1 MFNTKKD
8 RRVVEVTIEFNITA
22 IGGWLKAGGKFK
34 DIDKIKR
41 EKYGAW
47 GDAVTKKYV
56 IDMLPIG
63 QTSNAYFHRNKGVIS
78 QNISGFDC
86 LENAKEDIKYIA
98 QKEAKI
104 GKLSWDMW
112 RGCLGL
118 NVQGKTERSMILL
131 TPPLTEVVE
140 LERTGRIGRHEKA
153 TTDIV
158 KAITEEIE
166 IDVPYS
172 FDDNNNPKEFMKV
185 WRGSASDRSLG
196 YGNALAHV
204 SFSTLNFEVEY

>member
-22 IGGWLKAGGKFK
+22 IGEWLKANGKFE

-47 GDAVTKKYV
+47 KDAITQKYV

-78 QNISGFDC
+78 QNISGIDF

-98 QKEAKI
+98 EKESKI
-104 GKLSWDMW
+104 GVLAWDMW

-118 NVQGKTERSMILL
+118 EANKNLILL

-140 LERTGRIGRHEKA
+140 LETKGVLSKPGGVRDEDTKIK
-153 TTDIV
+153 
-158 KAITEEIE
+158 
-166 IDVPYS
+166 VPVS
-172 FDDNNNPKEFMKV
+172 FNDDKNPKEFMEI

>member
-8 RRVVEVTIEFNITA
+8 RMVVEVTIEFNITA
-22 IGGWLKAGGKFK
+22 IGEWLKAGGKFE

-47 GDAVTKKYV
+47 KDAVVQKYV
-56 IDMLPIG
+56 IDILPIG
-63 QTSNAYFHRNKGVIS
+63 QTSDAYFHRNKGAIS
-78 QNISGFDC
+78 QNIGGIDF
-86 LENAKEDIKYIA
+86 LENAKGDVKYIA
-98 QKEAKI
+98 EKEAKI
-104 GKLSWDMW
+104 SVLQWEMW

-118 NVQGKTERSMILL
+118 KANKNLVLL

-140 LERTGRIGRHEKA
+140 LETKGVLSNKPVDIKA
-153 TTDIV
+153 EDTKI
-158 KAITEEIE
+158 K
-166 IDVPYS
+166 VPVS
-172 FDDNNNPKEFMKV
+172 FNDDKSPKEFMEI
-185 WRGSASDRSLG
+185 WRGSASDRSVG

>member
-8 RRVVEVTIEFNITA
+8 RRTVEITIEFNVTA
-22 IGGWLKAGGKFK
+22 IGEWLKAGGKFE

-47 GDAVTKKYV
+47 KDAVTQKYV

-78 QNISGFDC
+78 QNIGGVDF
-86 LENAKEDIKYIA
+86 LENANNDVKYIA

-104 GKLSWDMW
+104 GILAWEMW
-112 RGCLGL
+112 RGCLGVKANKNL
-118 NVQGKTERSMILL
+118 ILL
-131 TPPLTEVVE
+131 TPPLTEVAK
-140 LERTGRIGRHEKA
+140 LETEGVLSRKSV
-153 TTDIV
+153 DIRAEDT
-158 KAITEEIE
+158 KIK
-166 IDVPYS
+166 VPVS
-172 FDDNNNPKEFMKV
+172 FDDNNNPKEFMEI

>member
-1 MFNTKKD
+1 MFGIKKD
-8 RRVVEVTIEFNITA
+8 RMVVGITIEFNITA
-22 IGGWLKAGGKFK
+22 IGEWLKAGAKFE

-47 GDAVTKKYV
+47 KDAVVQKYV

-63 QTSNAYFHRNKGVIS
+63 QTSDAYFHRNKGVIS
-78 QNISGFDC
+78 QNIGGIDF
-86 LENAKEDIKYIA
+86 LENANGDVKYIA
-98 QKEAKI
+98 EKEAKI
-104 GKLSWDMW
+104 GVLQWDMW

-118 NVQGKTERSMILL
+118 KANKNLILL

-140 LERTGRIGRHEKA
+140 LA
-153 TTDIV
+153 TTGKLSNPGGVRDEDTKI
-158 KAITEEIE
+158 K
-166 IDVPYS
+166 VPIS
-172 FDDNNNPKEFMKV
+172 FDDNNKPKEFLEI

-196 YGNALAHV
+196 YGNGLAHV

>member
-8 RRVVEVTIEFNITA
+8 RRVVEITIEFNITA
-22 IGGWLKAGGKFK
+22 IGEWLKAGGKFK

-47 GDAVTKKYV
+47 KDGVTQKYV
-56 IDMLPIG
+56 IDMFPIG

-78 QNISGFDC
+78 QNIGGIDW
-86 LENAKEDIKYIA
+86 LENAKEDVKYIA
-98 QKEAKI
+98 EKEVKI
-104 GKLSWDMW
+104 GVLQWKMW

-118 NVQGKTERSMILL
+118 ETNKNLVLL

-140 LERTGRIGRHEKA
+140 LETKGVLSKPGRI
-153 TTDIV
+153 
-158 KAITEEIE
+158 
-166 IDVPYS
+166 IDEYTKIKVPVS
-172 FDDNNNPKEFMKV
+172 FDDNNNPKEFMEI

>member
-8 RRVVEVTIEFNITA
+8 RRVVEIEIAFNITA
-22 IGGWLKAGGKFK
+22 IGEWLKAGGKFE

-41 EKYGAW
+41 EEFGAW
-47 GDAVTKKYV
+47 KDAVTQTYM
-56 IDMLPIG
+56 IDMFPIG
-63 QTSNAYFHRNKGVIS
+63 NIDNAYFHRNKGVIS
-78 QNISGFDC
+78 QNIGGIDF
-86 LENAKEDIKYIA
+86 LENANNDIKYIA

-104 GKLSWDMW
+104 GILAWEMW

-118 NVQGKTERSMILL
+118 KANKNLILL

-140 LERTGRIGRHEKA
+140 LETKGVLSKPGGVRDE
-153 TTDIV
+153 DV
-158 KAITEEIE
+158 KIK
-166 IDVPYS
+166 VPVS
-172 FDDNNNPKEFMKV
+172 FNDDKSPKEFMEI

-196 YGNALAHV
+196 YGNGLAHV

>member
-8 RRVVEVTIEFNITA
+8 RLVVEVTIEFNITA
-22 IGGWLKAGGKFK
+22 IGEWLKAGGKFE

-41 EKYGAW
+41 EEFGAW
-47 GDAVTKKYV
+47 KDAITQKYV

-63 QTSNAYFHRNKGVIS
+63 QTSDAYFHRNKGVIS
-78 QNISGFDC
+78 QNIGGIDF
-86 LENAKEDIKYIA
+86 LENAKDDVKYIA
-98 QKEAKI
+98 EKEAKI
-104 GKLSWDMW
+104 SVLQWEMW

-118 NVQGKTERSMILL
+118 KANKKNLILL

-140 LERTGRIGRHEKA
+140 LETTGKLSNPGSVRDEDTK
-153 TTDIV
+153 V
-158 KAITEEIE
+158 K
-166 IDVPYS
+166 VPVS
-172 FDDNNNPKEFMKV
+172 FDDNNKPKEFMEI

-196 YGNALAHV
+196 YGNGLAHV

>member
-8 RRVVEVTIEFNITA
+8 RTVVEITIEFNITA
-22 IGGWLKAGGKFK
+22 IGEWLKAGGKTE

-47 GDAVTKKYV
+47 KDAVSQKYV

-63 QTSNAYFHRNKGVIS
+63 QTSNAYFHRNKGAIS
-78 QNISGFDC
+78 QNIGGIDF
-86 LENAKEDIKYIA
+86 LENASQDVKYIA
-98 QKEAKI
+98 EKEAKI
-104 GKLSWDMW
+104 GVLQWEMW

-118 NVQGKTERSMILL
+118 KANKNLVLL
-131 TPPLTEVVE
+131 TPPLTEVIE
-140 LERTGRIGRHEKA
+140 LETKGVLSKA
-153 TTDIV
+153 GSLRDEDTKI
-158 KAITEEIE
+158 K
-166 IDVPYS
+166 VPLS
-172 FDDNNNPKEFMKV
+172 FDENNKPKEFMEL

-204 SFSTLNFEVEY
+204 SFSTLNFELEY

>member
-22 IGGWLKAGGKFK
+22 IGDWLKAGAKFE

-47 GDAVTKKYV
+47 KDAVTQKYV
-56 IDMLPIG
+56 IDMFPIG
-63 QTSNAYFHRNKGVIS
+63 KIDNAYFHRNKGVIS
-78 QNISGFDC
+78 QNIGGIDF

-98 QKEAKI
+98 GKEAKI
-104 GKLSWDMW
+104 GVLQWEMW

-118 NVQGKTERSMILL
+118 KANKNLILL
-131 TPPLTEVVE
+131 TPSLAEVLE
-140 LERTGRIGRHEKA
+140 LETQGKLSNPGSIKDEDTK
-153 TTDIV
+153 I
-158 KAITEEIE
+158 K
-166 IDVPYS
+166 VPVS
-172 FDDNNNPKEFMKV
+172 FDDNNQPKESIEV

-196 YGNALAHV
+196 YGNALGHV

>member
-1 MFNTKKD
+1 MFNFKKD
-8 RRVVEVTIEFNITA
+8 RVVVEVTIEFNITA
-22 IGGWLKAGGKFK
+22 IGEWLKAGGKFE

-47 GDAVTKKYV
+47 KDAVTQKYV

-63 QTSNAYFHRNKGVIS
+63 QTSDAYFHRNKGVIS
-78 QNISGFDC
+78 QNIGGIDF
-86 LENAKEDIKYIA
+86 LENANRDVKYIA
-98 QKEAKI
+98 EKEAKI
-104 GKLSWDMW
+104 SVLQWEMW

-118 NVQGKTERSMILL
+118 KANKNLILL

-140 LERTGRIGRHEKA
+140 LETKGVLSKPGGVRDEDTKIK
-153 TTDIV
+153 
-158 KAITEEIE
+158 
-166 IDVPYS
+166 VPTS
-172 FDDNNNPKEFMKV
+172 FDDNNNPKEFMDI

>member
-8 RRVVEVTIEFNITA
+8 RRVVEITIEFNITA
-22 IGGWLKAGGKFK
+22 IEEWLKAGGKFE

-47 GDAVTKKYV
+47 KDAVTQKYV

-78 QNISGFDC
+78 QNIGGIDF
-86 LENAKEDIKYIA
+86 LENANGDVKYIA
-98 QKEAKI
+98 EEEAKI
-104 GKLSWDMW
+104 SVLQWDMW
-112 RGCLGL
+112 RGCLRL
-118 NVQGKTERSMILL
+118 VANKNLILL
-131 TPPLTEVVE
+131 TPPLIEVVE
-140 LERTGRIGRHEKA
+140 IETTGKLKEHEKA
-153 TTDIV
+153 SGDLR
-158 KAITEEIE
+158 KAMTEEIE

-172 FDDNNNPKEFMKV
+172 FDDNNNPKEFMKI
-185 WRGSASDRSLG
+185 WRGSASHRSLG
-196 YGNALAHV
+196 YGNALGHI